1 MGEFRNVCNFIII
14 KGAGTYPWVS
24 GLGRGTP
31 GGESGIWRLA
41 HSLTQA
47 YLGLKGLMCINNLCC
62 SCLNHQNIAKR
73 KREFWNFNL
82 DMILNWFSQ
91 VTNIIEKLLSNSKS
105 VDELDAI
112 ILWTAFHDVPM
123 VSVWLCSDH

>member
-47 YLGLKGLMCINNLCC
+47 YLGVKGLNGRIYGLKEQLKKYINKFFFL
-62 SCLNHQNIAKR
+62 
-73 KREFWNFNL
+73 F
-82 DMILNWFSQ
+82 
-91 VTNIIEKLLSNSKS
+91 
-105 VDELDAI
+105 
-112 ILWTAFHDVPM
+112 LWEM
-123 VSVWLCSDH
+123 